1 VELVSKHRLR
11 LFSGRSHPALAE
23 EVARH
28 LGIEVGHCDLVDFAD
43 GEIRAR
49 FGQSVRGT
57 DVFVLQSHCPSNGRS
72 INDSLVE
79 QWLMI
84 DAAKRA
90 SAKRITAVTPY
101 YAYARQDRK
110 SSPREPISAR
120 MVADFFGAA
129 GAERIMSVDLHSG
142 QIQGFFNGP
151 VDHLTAVPLLV
162 EYVRGKVPADF
173 VMVSPDTGRTKVA
186 EKAARHAGDVD
197 MAAVYK
203 RRSRDR
209 LGHVEAL
216 DVMGRV
222 KGRMCV
228 LVDDMIDTAG
238 TLCEAAK
245 LLYEKGATDVWAM
258 ATHGIFSS
266 PAIDRIKNSH
276 ISRVVV
282 TDTVPLPPEKQIDK
296 IETVSVAKTFADAIR
311 AVFEEGSVSAIF
323 GGENQS

>member
-1 VELVSKHRLR
+1 VELVSKHRLQ
-11 LFSGRSHPALAE
+11 LFSGRSHPALAA
-23 EVARH
+23 EVAKY
-28 LGIEVGHCDLVDFAD
+28 LDVEVGHCDLVDFAD

-72 INDSLVE
+72 INDSLME

-90 SAKRITAVTPY
+90 SAKRITAVCPY

-162 EYVRGKVPADF
+162 DYVRTKVPPDF

-186 EKAARHAGDVD
+186 EKAARYAGDLD

-209 LGHVEAL
+209 VGHVEAL

-238 TLCEAAK
+238 TLCEAAT
-245 LLYEKGATDVWAM
+245 LLYEKGATDVWAV
-258 ATHGIFSS
+258 ATHGIFSG
-266 PAIDRIKNSH
+266 PAIDRIKNSD
-276 ISRVVV
+276 ITRVVV
-282 TDTVPLPPEKQIDK
+282 TDTVPLPADKQIDK
-296 IETVSVAKTFADAIR
+296 IETVPVAKTFADAIR

>member
-1 VELVSKHRLR
+1 MPSWGRGCGWPRAPSLPLAPWCGAGATLKEGLPVELVSKHRLHI
-11 LFSGRSHPALAE
+11 FSGRSHPALAMD
-23 EVARH
+23 VARH
-28 LGIEVGHCDLVDFAD
+28 LGVEVGSCELVDFAD

-57 DVFVLQSHCPSNGRS
+57 DVFVLQTHCPSNGRS
-72 INDSLVE
+72 INDSLME

-84 DAAKRA
+84 DAARRA
-90 SAKRITAVTPY
+90 SAKRITAVCPY

-120 MVADFFGAA
+120 MVPDFF
-129 GAERIMSVDLHSG
+129 
-142 QIQGFFNGP
+142 
-151 VDHLTAVPLLV
+151 
-162 EYVRGKVPADF
+162 
-173 VMVSPDTGRTKVA
+173 MVSPDTGRTKVA
-186 EKAARHAGDVD
+186 EKAARYAGDVD

-203 RRSRDR
+203 RRSRDK
-209 LGHVEAL
+209 LGQVEAL
-216 DVMGRV
+216 DVMGQV
-222 KGRMCV
+222 DGRMCV

-245 LLYEKGATDVWAM
+245 LLYQKGATDVWAM
-258 ATHGIFSS
+258 ATHGVFSG
-266 PAIDRIKNSH
+266 PAIDRIKNSG
-276 ISRVVV
+276 ITRVVV
-282 TDTVPLPPEKQIDK
+282 TDTLPLPPEKQVDK

>member
-1 VELVSKHRLR
+1 MPSWGRGCGWPRAPSLPLAPWCGAGATLKEGLPVELVSKHRLHI
-11 LFSGRSHPALAE
+11 FSGRSHPALAMD
-23 EVARH
+23 VARH
-28 LGIEVGHCDLVDFAD
+28 LGVEVGSCELVDFAD

-57 DVFVLQSHCPSNGRS
+57 DVFVLQTHCPSNGRS
-72 INDSLVE
+72 INDSLME

-84 DAAKRA
+84 DAARRA
-90 SAKRITAVTPY
+90 SAKRITAVCPY

-162 EYVRGKVPADF
+162 DYIRSKVPPDF

-186 EKAARHAGDVD
+186 EKAARYAGDVD

-203 RRSRDR
+203 RRSRDK
-209 LGHVEAL
+209 LGQVEAL
-216 DVMGRV
+216 DVMGQV
-222 KGRMCV
+222 DGRMCV
-228 LVDDMIDTAG
+228 LVDDMIDTACRRG
-238 TLCEAAK
+238 GVRL
-245 LLYEKGATDVWAM
+245 
-258 ATHGIFSS
+258 
-266 PAIDRIKNSH
+266 SH
-276 ISRVVV
+276 LRWRE
-282 TDTVPLPPEKQIDK
+282 PELRPPGP
-296 IETVSVAKTFADAIR
+296 VR
-311 AVFEEGSVSAIF
+311 WPRL
-323 GGENQS
+323 